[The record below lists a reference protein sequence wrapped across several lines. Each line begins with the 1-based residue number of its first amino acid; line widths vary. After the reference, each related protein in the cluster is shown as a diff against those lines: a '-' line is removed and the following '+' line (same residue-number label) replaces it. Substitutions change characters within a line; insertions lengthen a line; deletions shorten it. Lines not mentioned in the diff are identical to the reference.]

1 MLSRSETA
9 AGRPDMSISTGVDAG
24 SRSMLGLSI
33 AISILSLFLA
43 GWSFIASFDDDT
55 ELRRLQERLAC
66 LELPG
71 ANDCGVDGR

>member
-1 MLSRSETA
+1 MDGSQLGSSSETTI
-9 AGRPDMSISTGVDAG
+9 RLS
-24 SRSMLGLSI
+24 LGLS
-33 AISILSLFLA
+33 LMSLFLA

-55 ELRRLQERLAC
+55 DTRRIEQRLAC